1 MKNKTFFKLYAK
13 ADNFEQV
20 REILQEGHLSLS
32 IDIIQKHKE
41 DEYKVTGHCSSNM
54 IFKLLGL
61 NEVDMIVHMP
71 AYLKKHRR
79 HAYSK
84 LY

>member
-20 REILQEGHLSLS
+20 REVLQEDHLSLS

-41 DEYKVTGHCSSNM
+41 DEYKVTGHCTSEM
-54 IFKLLGL
+54 LYTLLGL
-61 NEVDMIVHMP
+61 SDVDMIAHRP
-71 AYLKKHRR
+71 AYLSKHKR